1 MRAASEGEAS
11 SARARYR
18 LIGRETCGKDSR
30 GAEVVPDRVH
40 GGAGRLAGWPAGQLG
55 ELPCAPGHAVASHLR
70 LLSVSRVSGAGGGSC
85 WRLWSCVGAGCG
97 NEGQVFE
104 CGAKAWRLWSC
115 VGAGRG
121 NEGQVFECGAK
132 AWRLWSCVGAGRGNE
147 GQLFGV
153 RRESLALVAAWL
165 LCRVACCPG
174 VRHERCRCLTRRG
187 STASRSRMPG
197 ATRPRRAPAAP
208 TRRRAART
216 SARGLRGRARC
227 SSRAARRRR

>member
-121 NEGQVFECGAK
+121 NEGQ
-132 AWRLWSCVGAGRGNE
+132 
-147 GQLFGV
+147 LFGV